1 MPRLSKGHI
10 AESIKGLSEA
20 AARSAACRVSEFERI
35 RNSSSPSAGELS
47 VFLSVSSLAAWE
59 NEALGITPLSNKTLR
74 KYVNRFYEGGLIQLL
89 ADAASV
95 IGDSRKSVGK
105 KTSDD
110 VDVWKSKTQQAV
122 DSALDM
128 TARYLDLL
136 ERLKRISLQSEIADS
151 ELQRHYRRYERHPHI
166 KAVK

>member
-1 MPRLSKGHI
+1 MPRLGKGQI
-10 AESIKGLSEA
+10 AKSIKGLSEA
-20 AARSAACRVSEFERI
+20 AARSAACRVSEFERL
-35 RNSSSPSAGELS
+35 RESSSPSKGELS

-59 NEALGITPLSNKTLR
+59 DEALGITPLSHKTLR
-74 KYVNRFYEGGLIQLL
+74 KYVNRFYGGGLAQLL
-89 ADAASV
+89 SDAAGISDNPPTPL
-95 IGDSRKSVGK
+95 GR
-105 KTSDD
+105 KTSSD
-110 VDVWKSKTQQAV
+110 VEVWKFKTQQAV

-151 ELQRHYRRYERHPHI
+151 ELQRHYRRYEKNPHV

>member
-1 MPRLSKGHI
+1 MPRLGKGEI

-20 AARSAACRVSEFERI
+20 AARSAACRISQFERLKEL
-35 RNSSSPSAGELS
+35 SSPSADELS

-59 NEALGITPLSNKTLR
+59 DEALGITPLSHKTLR
-74 KYVNRFYEGGLIQLL
+74 KYVNRLYEGGLIQLL

-95 IGDSRKSVGK
+95 LGSSRKMAVK
-105 KTSDD
+105 KASDD
-110 VDVWKSKTQQAV
+110 VEVWKSKAQKAV

-136 ERLKRISLQSEIADS
+136 ERLKRISLQSEVADS
-151 ELQRHYRRYERHPHI
+151 ELQRHYRRYEKNPHI